1 MDFFAADTGLVKQL
15 RLDQIIKYFA
25 CGELEITPVVIRL
38 LVTGLKKAGL
48 VYLLDLFGGRREEG

>member
-1 MDFFAADTGLVKQL
+1 MFCEVLIRFDTCFVK
-15 RLDQIIKYFA
+15 LDQIIKYFA